1 MSDDDQPADDTSHAE
16 TVTDGRC
23 VKIETPHYSVQSWGD
38 PDDSFDEVLDK
49 AEAAADR
56 AKADVKE
63 INDDDDMGGF
73 Q

>member
-1 MSDDDQPADDTSHAE
+1 MSDGERDIEQSDHSK

-23 VKIETPHYSVQSWGD
+23 VKIETPYYKVRSSGD

-56 AKADVKE
+56 AMSDMKE
-63 INDDDDMGGF
+63 INNENDAGGF